1 MANEEEKGN
10 ESNKKEQNVAGAA
23 SAEGGKPQDQQAA
36 PQGSE
41 QAKQEKKQQQE
52 SELEKK
58 EKEIAE
64 LKDRFLRLAAEF
76 DNYKKKVASDI
87 QSAKDIGKAELIA
100 KLLPAIDAFEI
111 AIYSVNGAEQQERDK
126 GFELVFSELY
136 DALKAEGLREIEAKG
151 KYDPY
156 KHEVVL
162 TRPSDKEEGSVIE
175 VVRKGYMF
183 NGILLRPASVIV
195 SNGKKE

>member
-23 SAEGGKPQDQQAA
+23 SAEGGKLQDQQAA
-36 PQGSE
+36 AGSE
-41 QAKQEKKQQQE
+41 QEKQEKKQQE